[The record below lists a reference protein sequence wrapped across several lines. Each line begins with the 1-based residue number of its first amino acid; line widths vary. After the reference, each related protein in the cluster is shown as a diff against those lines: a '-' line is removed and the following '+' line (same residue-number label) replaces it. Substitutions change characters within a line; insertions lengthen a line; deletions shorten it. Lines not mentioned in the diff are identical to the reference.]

1 MPQRKSKKILIYF
14 FLFIS
19 LGTLSHNDFYENNL
33 IRLNQIIIT
42 GLDEKNNNDLVNRLD
57 YIRLNN
63 LFFLEKTKIIEIINT
78 NPLIEKYSVFINYPS
93 TLNIKIEKTKFL
105 AKVNKDGKSFFLGS
119 NGKLIESFQIRNDL
133 PSIYGDFNNENFFN
147 LKKIIDESDISY
159 EQIKNLFFF
168 KTGRWDIETHEGLLI
183 KLPKNRV
190 EKSIKLLI
198 DFLDQNKEKKL
209 NLVDLRQYNQIVI
222 NE

>member
-1 MPQRKSKKILIYF
+1 MHQRKSKKILIYF
-14 FLFIS
+14 LLFIS
-19 LGTLSHNDFYENNL
+19 LGTLSHKDFYENNL

-168 KTGRWDIETHEGLLI
+168 KTGRWDIETYEGLLI

>member
-1 MPQRKSKKILIYF
+1 MPRRKSKKILIYF
-14 FLFIS
+14 LLFIS

>member
-14 FLFIS
+14 LLFIS

-42 GLDEKNNNDLVNRLD
+42 GLDEKNNNDLVNKLD

-119 NGKLIESFQIRNDL
+119 NGKLMESFQIRNDL

>member
-1 MPQRKSKKILIYF
+1 MPRRKSKKILIYF
-14 FLFIS
+14 LLFIS

-119 NGKLIESFQIRNDL
+119 NGKLMESFQIRNDL

>member
-1 MPQRKSKKILIYF
+1 MPRRKSKKILIYF
-14 FLFIS
+14 LLFIS
-19 LGTLSHNDFYENNL
+19 LGTLSHKDFYENNL

-63 LFFLEKTKIIEIINT
+63 LFFLEKTKIIEIIDT
-78 NPLIEKYSVFINYPS
+78 NPLIEKYTVFINYPS

>member
-1 MPQRKSKKILIYF
+1 MPRRKSKKILIYF
-14 FLFIS
+14 LLFIS
-19 LGTLSHNDFYENNL
+19 LGTLSHNDFYENNS

-42 GLDEKNNNDLVNRLD
+42 GLDENNNNDLVNRLD

>member
-1 MPQRKSKKILIYF
+1 MPRRKSKKILIYF
-14 FLFIS
+14 LLFIS
-19 LGTLSHNDFYENNL
+19 LGTLSHNDFYENNS

-42 GLDEKNNNDLVNRLD
+42 GLDENNNNDLVNRLD

-209 NLVDLRQYNQIVI
+209 NLIDLRQYNQIVI

>member
-1 MPQRKSKKILIYF
+1 M
-14 FLFIS
+14 
-19 LGTLSHNDFYENNL
+19 GTLSHNDFYENNL

-168 KTGRWDIETHEGLLI
+168 KTGRCDIETHEGLLI

>member
-1 MPQRKSKKILIYF
+1 MPRRKSKKILIYF
-14 FLFIS
+14 LLFIS

-57 YIRLNN
+57 YVRLNN

-133 PSIYGDFNNENFFN
+133 PFIYGDFNNENFFN

-168 KTGRWDIETHEGLLI
+168 KTGRWDIETYEGLLI

>member
-1 MPQRKSKKILIYF
+1 MPQRKSKKILIYLI
-14 FLFIS
+14 LFIS
-19 LGTLSHNDFYENNL
+19 LGTLSHKDFYENNL

-42 GLDEKNNNDLVNRLD
+42 GLDERNNNDLVNRLD
-57 YIRLNN
+57 YVRLNN

-119 NGKLIESFQIRNDL
+119 NGKLMESFQIRNDL

-168 KTGRWDIETHEGLLI
+168 KTGRWDIETYEGLLI

-209 NLVDLRQYNQIVI
+209 NLIDLRQYNQIVI

>member
-14 FLFIS
+14 LLFIS

>member
-1 MPQRKSKKILIYF
+1 MPRRKSKKILIYF
-14 FLFIS
+14 LLFIS

-57 YIRLNN
+57 YIKLNN

>member
-1 MPQRKSKKILIYF
+1 MPRRKSKKILIYF
-14 FLFIS
+14 LLFIS

-57 YIRLNN
+57 YVRLNN

>member
-1 MPQRKSKKILIYF
+1 MLQRKSKKILIYF
-14 FLFIS
+14 ILFIS
-19 LGTLSHNDFYENNL
+19 LGTLSHKDFYENNL

-57 YIRLNN
+57 YIKLNN

-147 LKKIIDESDISY
+147 LKKIIDESDIKY

>member
-14 FLFIS
+14 ILFIS
-19 LGTLSHNDFYENNL
+19 LGTLSHKDFYENNL

>member
-1 MPQRKSKKILIYF
+1 MPRRKSKKILIYF
-14 FLFIS
+14 LLFIS

-57 YIRLNN
+57 YIKLNN

-93 TLNIKIEKTKFL
+93 TLNIEIEKTKFL

>member
-1 MPQRKSKKILIYF
+1 MPPRKSKKILIYF
-14 FLFIS
+14 LLFIS
-19 LGTLSHNDFYENNL
+19 MGTLSHNDFYENNL

-190 EKSIKLLI
+190 
-198 DFLDQNKEKKL
+198 
-209 NLVDLRQYNQIVI
+209 
-222 NE
+222 

>member
-1 MPQRKSKKILIYF
+1 MSQRKSKKILIYF

-19 LGTLSHNDFYENNL
+19 LGTLNHKDFYENNL

-183 KLPKNRV
+183 KLPKNRI
-190 EKSIKLLI
+190 EQSIKLLT
-198 DFLDQNKEKKL
+198 DFLNQNKKKKF

>member
-14 FLFIS
+14 LLFIS

-57 YIRLNN
+57 YVRLNN

-119 NGKLIESFQIRNDL
+119 NGKLMESFQIRNDL

-147 LKKIIDESDISY
+147 LKKIIDESEINY

>member
-1 MPQRKSKKILIYF
+1 MPRRKSKKILIYF
-14 FLFIS
+14 LLFIS

-147 LKKIIDESDISY
+147 LKKVIDESDINY

-183 KLPKNRV
+183 KLPKNRI
-190 EKSIKLLI
+190 EQSIKLLT
-198 DFLDQNKEKKL
+198 DFLNQNKKK
-209 NLVDLRQYNQIVI
+209 NSI
-222 NE
+222 

>member
-14 FLFIS
+14 ILFIS
-19 LGTLSHNDFYENNL
+19 LGTLSHKDFYENNL

-42 GLDEKNNNDLVNRLD
+42 GLDERNNNDLVNRLD
-57 YIRLNN
+57 YVRLNN

-119 NGKLIESFQIRNDL
+119 NGKLMESFQIRNDL

>member
-14 FLFIS
+14 ILFIS

-147 LKKIIDESDISY
+147 LKKIIDESEINY

>member
-1 MPQRKSKKILIYF
+1 MPRRKSKKILIYF
-14 FLFIS
+14 LLFIS

-57 YIRLNN
+57 YIKLNN

-78 NPLIEKYSVFINYPS
+78 NSLIEKYSVFINYPS
-93 TLNIKIEKTKFL
+93 TLNIKIEKTKFV

-119 NGKLIESFQIRNDL
+119 NGKLTRSFQIRNDL

>member
-1 MPQRKSKKILIYF
+1 MPRRKSKKILIYF
-14 FLFIS
+14 ILFIS
-19 LGTLSHNDFYENNL
+19 LGTLSHKDFYENNL

>member
-1 MPQRKSKKILIYF
+1 MPRRKSKKILIYF
-14 FLFIS
+14 LLFIS
-19 LGTLSHNDFYENNL
+19 LGTLSHKDFYENNL

-119 NGKLIESFQIRNDL
+119 NGKLMESFQIRNDL

-159 EQIKNLFFF
+159 EQIKDLFFF

>member
-14 FLFIS
+14 ILFIS
-19 LGTLSHNDFYENNL
+19 LGTLSHKDFYENNL

-42 GLDEKNNNDLVNRLD
+42 GLDEKNNNDLVNRLN
-57 YIRLNN
+57 YISLDN

-198 DFLDQNKEKKL
+198 EFLDQNKEKKL

>member
-1 MPQRKSKKILIYF
+1 MLQRKSKKILIYF

-42 GLDEKNNNDLVNRLD
+42 GLDEKNNNDLVNKLD

-168 KTGRWDIETHEGLLI
+168 KTGRWDIETYEGLLI

>member
-1 MPQRKSKKILIYF
+1 MPRRKSKKILIYF
-14 FLFIS
+14 LLFIS

-183 KLPKNRV
+183 KLPKNRI

>member
-1 MPQRKSKKILIYF
+1 MPRRKSKKILIYF
-14 FLFIS
+14 LLFIS

-147 LKKIIDESDISY
+147 LKKIIDESEINY

>member
-14 FLFIS
+14 ILFIS
-19 LGTLSHNDFYENNL
+19 LGTLSHKDFYENNL

-57 YIRLNN
+57 YVRLNN

>member
-1 MPQRKSKKILIYF
+1 MPRRKSKKILIYF
-14 FLFIS
+14 LLFIS
-19 LGTLSHNDFYENNL
+19 LGTLSHKDFYENET
-33 IRLNQIIIT
+33 IGLNKIVIT

-78 NPLIEKYSVFINYPS
+78 NSLIEKYSVFINYPS

-119 NGKLIESFQIRNDL
+119 NGKLTRSFQIRNDL

-209 NLVDLRQYNQIVI
+209 NLVDLRQYNQIII

>member
-1 MPQRKSKKILIYF
+1 MLQRKSKKILIYF
-14 FLFIS
+14 FLFVS
-19 LGTLSHNDFYENNL
+19 LGTLSHKDFYENDT
-33 IRLNQIIIT
+33 IGLNKIVIT

-57 YIRLNN
+57 YIKLNN

-78 NPLIEKYSVFINYPS
+78 NSLIEKYSVFINYPS
-93 TLNIKIEKTKFL
+93 TLNIKIEKTKFV

-119 NGKLIESFQIRNDL
+119 NGKLTRSFQIRNDL

>member
-1 MPQRKSKKILIYF
+1 MHQRKSKKILIYF
-14 FLFIS
+14 LLFIS

-168 KTGRWDIETHEGLLI
+168 KTGRWDIETYEGLLI

>member
-14 FLFIS
+14 ILFIS
-19 LGTLSHNDFYENNL
+19 LGTLSHKDFYENNL

-42 GLDEKNNNDLVNRLD
+42 GLDERNNNDLVNRLD
-57 YIRLNN
+57 YVRLNN

-105 AKVNKDGKSFFLGS
+105 ANVNKDGKSFFLGS
-119 NGKLIESFQIRNDL
+119 NGKLMESFQIRNDL

-209 NLVDLRQYNQIVI
+209 NLIDLRQYNQIVI

>member
-14 FLFIS
+14 LLFIS
-19 LGTLSHNDFYENNL
+19 LGTLSHKDFYENNL

-119 NGKLIESFQIRNDL
+119 NGKLMESFQIRNDL

-168 KTGRWDIETHEGLLI
+168 KTGRWDIETYEGLLI

>member
-1 MPQRKSKKILIYF
+1 MSQRKSKKILIYF

-19 LGTLSHNDFYENNL
+19 LGTLNHKDFYENNL

-42 GLDEKNNNDLVNRLD
+42 GLDEENNNDLVNRLD

-209 NLVDLRQYNQIVI
+209 NLVDLRQFNQIVI

>member
-19 LGTLSHNDFYENNL
+19 LGTLSHKDFYENNL

-190 EKSIKLLI
+190 EQSIKLLI
-198 DFLDQNKEKKL
+198 DFLDKNKEKKL